1 MWRLNYSRDDS
12 LLNLLADLGLGNLLH
27 LGEDHGRDL
36 LGGEGLLLTEV
47 LDLNEG
53 GAVLVDNGEGPVLNS
68 QCPQNLLSSFYTPSC
83 PS

>member
-1 MWRLNYSRDDS
+1 MALVVKKWRSVAPQNSRDDS

-36 LGGEGLLLTEV
+36 LGGEGLLLAEV

-53 GAVLVDNGEGPVLNS
+53 GAVLVDNGEGPVLKG
-68 QCPQNLLSSFYTPSC
+68 QRRKIY
-83 PS
+83 